1 MNTKTRVKTHP
12 GRVLR
17 TAPIIAVAM
26 TSLTS

>member
-12 GRVLR
+12 GRVLL

-26 TSLTS
+26 TGLTI